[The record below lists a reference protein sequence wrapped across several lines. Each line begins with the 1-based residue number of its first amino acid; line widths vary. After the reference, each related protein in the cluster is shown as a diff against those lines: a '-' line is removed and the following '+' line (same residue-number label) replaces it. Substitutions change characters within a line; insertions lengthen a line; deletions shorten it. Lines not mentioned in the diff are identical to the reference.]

1 VTEAGATVL
10 PAVPA
15 FYHQPK
21 TVEDLVDTVVARVLQ
36 NLGIPQDIQP
46 QWAVDED

>member
-1 VTEAGATVL
+1 VTEAGAIVL

-15 FYHQPK
+15 FYYQPK

-36 NLGIPQDIQP
+36 NLGVAQDIQP
-46 QWAVDED
+46 QWAVDEE